1 MLYICFL
8 LLAILYNIKK
18 FRKERDVFISSL
30 VEAKSSSDR
39 EMILGHGFYIYIFES
54 FLAFIVAHLIT
65 ENAWNIGILGL
76 GITYLSLLFIG
87 LFFYQFFIRYLEKQ
101 TGLELYESFK
111 KHVIKEIRVS
121 FSMIMLPILVYS
133 IINWAVMDDVP
144 DGSGFWFVGTV
155 ANVIFVSLL
164 TIVCSVIIMLRLIPN
179 REINEPEYL
188 EIINKRLAQIGEPNM
203 RVRWIE
209 ADIKNAFV
217 VGLKLLMFSNQTM
230 FIGRSLR
237 KTLTL
242 EEFDAVVCHELAHVA
257 NRHIQKRILAHVKM
271 FLGIFIGMILLN
283 LFILMLAVMYW
294 DEMFYLH
301 TDETIA
307 IGVVCSIGWL
317 FFNYVSL
324 FDGIRSH
331 EYEADAYAVLEMGA
345 DLNCLKSALLK
356 ITSTENVPEYLKRKQ
371 KNKKKNTFWSKYFST
386 HPEISERVS
395 SVSEKLKKN
404 LPYNY
409 YVSPSKKIRL
419 LLGHLF
425 NWKISGLA
433 LSVLIVMGF
442 WVKRSI
448 SEGIKT
454 IAYIEH
460 APREELLK
468 DKVLLSKINDKPY
481 ILGSSYMYYIVQK
494 KDVELLDHFMEKGAD
509 KGRALIYLTGAKDL
523 ELLKRYYALYQ
534 DELSEGEYFLMLRNA
549 AERNFTD
556 GYRLL
561 VNAHQFEKLSS
572 GYKEDIASLHSK
584 RESQRSPAS
593 ED

>member
-30 VEAKSSSDR
+30 VEAKNSADR
-39 EMILGHGFYIYIFES
+39 EMILGHGFYIYVFES

-65 ENAWNIGILGL
+65 ENSWNIGILGL
-76 GITYLSLLFIG
+76 GITYLSLFFAG
-87 LFFYQFFIRYLEKQ
+87 LFFYQFFIRYLERQ
-101 TGLELYESFK
+101 TGLELYKAFR

-133 IINWAVMDDVP
+133 IINWAVMDDID
-144 DGSGFWFVGTV
+144 DGSGFWFLGTV
-155 ANVIFVSLL
+155 VNVIFVSIL
-164 TIVCSVIIMLRLIPN
+164 TVVCSVIIMLRLIPN
-179 REINEPEYL
+179 REISEHEYL
-188 EIINKRLAQIGEPNM
+188 EIINKRLSQIGEPNM

-237 KTLTL
+237 KTLSL
-242 EEFDAVVCHELAHVA
+242 EEFDAVVCHELAHVV
-257 NRHIQKRILAHVKM
+257 NRHIQKRILSHVKM
-271 FLGIFIGMILLN
+271 FLGTFIGIIVLN
-283 LFILMLAVMYW
+283 LVIFTISGIYW

-301 TDETIA
+301 LDETVT
-307 IGVVCSIGWL
+307 IGVVCSVGWL
-317 FFNYVSL
+317 LFNYVSL

-331 EYEADAYAVLEMGA
+331 EYEADAYAVIEMGA
-345 DLNCLKSALLK
+345 DLDCLKSALLK
-356 ITSTENVPEYLKRKQ
+356 ITSTDNVPEYLKRKQ
-371 KNKKKNTFWSKYFST
+371 KPRKNTFWSRYFST

-395 SVSEKLKKN
+395 SVADKIRSK

-419 LLGHLF
+419 FLGHLF
-425 NWKISGLA
+425 NWKVTGLA

-442 WVKRSI
+442 W
-448 SEGIKT
+448 IKKSVSDGMKT
-454 IAYIEH
+454 VAYIEA

-468 DKVLLSKINDKPY
+468 DQELLSKINQRPY
-481 ILGSSYMYYIVQK
+481 ILGSSYMYYIVKK
-494 KDVELLDHFMEKGAD
+494 KDVELLDHFMEHGAD
-509 KGRALIYLTGAKDL
+509 KGRSLIYLTGTKDL
-523 ELLKRYYALYQ
+523 ELLKRYYTLYQ

-549 AERNFTD
+549 AERDFTE

-572 GYKEDIASLHSK
+572 GYKEDIASLHTK
-584 RESQRSPAS
+584 QDRKRSPAS
-593 ED
+593 QEK

>member
-1 MLYICFL
+1 MLYVCFL

-30 VEAKSSSDR
+30 VEAKNSADR

-54 FLAFIVAHLIT
+54 FLAFIVAHLIS
-65 ENAWNIGILGL
+65 ENSWNIGILGL
-76 GITYLSLLFIG
+76 GITYLSLFFIG

-101 TGLELYESFK
+101 TGLELYEAFR

-133 IINWAVMDDVP
+133 IINWAVMDDV
-144 DGSGFWFVGTV
+144 DGGSGIWFVGTV
-155 ANVIFVSLL
+155 VNVIFVSIL

-179 REINEPEYL
+179 REISEPEYL
-188 EIINKRLAQIGEPNM
+188 DIINKRLAQIGEPNM

-217 VGLKLLMFSNQTM
+217 VGLKLFMFSNQTM

-257 NRHIQKRILAHVKM
+257 NRHIQKRILSHVKM
-271 FLGIFIGMILLN
+271 FLGLFVGVIILN
-283 LFILMLAVMYW
+283 LLVFVFAGIYW

-301 TDETIA
+301 LDETVA
-307 IGVVCSIGWL
+307 IGIVCSVGWII
-317 FFNYVSL
+317 FNYISL

-331 EYEADAYAVLEMGA
+331 EYEADAYAVIEMGA

-371 KNKKKNTFWSKYFST
+371 KPKKKTFWGKYFAT
-386 HPEISERVS
+386 HPEISDRIS
-395 SVSEKLKKN
+395 SVAEKIKDH

-419 LLGHLF
+419 FLGHLF
-425 NWKISGLA
+425 NWRVTGFA
-433 LSVLIVMGF
+433 LSVLVVMGF
-442 WVKRSI
+442 WINSSI
-448 SEGIKT
+448 RDGVRT
-454 IAYIEH
+454 IAYIES
-460 APREELLK
+460 ASREELLK
-468 DKVLLSKINDKPY
+468 DKDLLVKINNSPY
-481 ILGSSYMYYIVQK
+481 ILGSSYMYYIVKK
-494 KDVELLDHFMEKGAD
+494 KDVELLDHFMENGAD
-509 KGRALIYLTGAKDL
+509 KGRSLIYLTGTKDL
-523 ELLKRYYALYQ
+523 ELLKRYYTLYQ

-549 AERNFTD
+549 AERDFTE

-561 VNAHQFEKLSS
+561 VNAHQFEKLSI
-572 GYKEDIASLHSK
+572 GYKEDISSLHTK
-584 RESQRSPAS
+584 RDRKRSPAS
-593 ED
+593 K